1 MEYVLFVLTIVCI
14 WAMMSL
20 SNNLVLGYT
29 GLFSVGHVSYLA
41 AGAYIAATLN
51 IVLRM
56 NYYLAILVAV
66 AGTAIFALLSVLPLL
81 RLGPFHFGL
90 ATLGLN
96 VVVVQVLRN
105 VGPRSQAAEGLFGL
119 KLPVPLDTST
129 GRSVVCA
136 LALAICVAAAWRI
149 VNSPFGRSL
158 RAVRDDPIAFESIGK
173 RPRDYR
179 VAIWTVSGGMAGLA
193 GALYATTLF
202 YIDPSVFVVTFSF
215 FLLVYIGVGG
225 LASVIGSILGP
236 LLLIVFNEGL
246 RFSGLPSDFAAPIQ
260 QILYGCLLVVL
271 MLFRRQGLLG
281 KYAFR
286 D

>member
-1 MEYVLFVLTIVCI
+1 MEYWLFVLTIVCI
-14 WAMMSL
+14 WAMMAISA
-20 SNNLVLGYT
+20 NLVLGYT

-41 AGAYIAATLN
+41 AGAYIAAVLN
-51 IVLRM
+51 ILLHV
-56 NYYLAILVAV
+56 NYFLAIGVAIV
-66 AGTAIFALLSVLPLL
+66 GTAIFACLSLLPLL

-105 VGPRSQAAEGLFGL
+105 VAPRTQGAEGLFGL
-119 KLPVPLDTST
+119 QLAPPLDSSA
-129 GRSVVCA
+129 GRFVMCA
-136 LALAICVAAAWRI
+136 LGLAICAAAAWWI

-173 RPRDYR
+173 AAREYR

-225 LASVIGSILGP
+225 LASVVGSILGP

-246 RFSGLPSDFAAPIQ
+246 RFTGLPSDFAAATQ

-286 D
+286 E

>member
-1 MEYVLFVLTIVCI
+1 MEYWLFVLTIVCI
-14 WAMMSL
+14 WSMLSL
-20 SNNLVLGYT
+20 SANLVLGYT

-41 AGAYIAATLN
+41 VGAYIAAVLN
-51 IVLRM
+51 ILLRM
-56 NYYLAILVAV
+56 NYFLATLIAI
-66 AGTAIFALLSVLPLL
+66 AGTAIFALLSLLPLM

-105 VGPRSQAAEGLFGL
+105 VGPRSEAAEGLFGL
-119 KLPVPLDTST
+119 KLPVPLDSSA
-129 GRSVVCA
+129 GRFVVCA
-136 LALAICVAAAWRI
+136 VALAMCAAAAWWI
-149 VNSPFGRSL
+149 VNSPFGRCL
-158 RAVRDDPIAFESIGK
+158 RAVRDDPVAFESIGK
-173 RPRDYR
+173 APRDYR
-179 VAIWTVSGGMAGLA
+179 MAIWTVSGGMAGLA

-236 LLLIVFNEGL
+236 LVLILFNEGL
-246 RFSGLPSDFAAPIQ
+246 RFSGLPSDFAAPTQ
-260 QILYGCLLVVL
+260 QILYGCLLVLL

-281 KYAFR
+281 KYTFR